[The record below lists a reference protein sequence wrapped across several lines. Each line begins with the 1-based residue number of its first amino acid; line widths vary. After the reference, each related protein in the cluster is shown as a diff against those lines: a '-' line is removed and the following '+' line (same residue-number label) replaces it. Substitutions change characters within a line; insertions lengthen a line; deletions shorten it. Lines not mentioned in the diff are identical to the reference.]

1 MNTHTDARVDEAGP
15 ADGPAHGQAHGP
27 ADGPGG
33 GTAHGP
39 AGGSAGGSAV
49 GPAGGSA
56 VGPAGGSAGGPAHG
70 PAHGPAGGSAVGQL
84 VRAIAGGSEAAWN
97 ELVRR
102 YSPLVMAVARSHH
115 LGAEDARDVC
125 QTVWL
130 RLVEHLRNLREPD
143 ALPLWLM
150 TTTRHECSRQARRG
164 RRLVPADLRDE
175 TAQQEHLAAPSLDA
189 EILAA
194 ELRQA
199 VRDGLGQ
206 LPARDQRLL
215 ELRASDPPAPY
226 REISLLLDMPIGSIG
241 PTLRRSLERLRE
253 TGAVQAYLAA

>member
-1 MNTHTDARVDEAGP
+1 MDTQSDARVDEVGT
-15 ADGPAHGQAHGP
+15 
-27 ADGPGG
+27 GG
-33 GTAHGP
+33 GTAGT
-39 AGGSAGGSAV
+39 G
-49 GPAGGSA
+49 
-56 VGPAGGSAGGPAHG
+56 
-70 PAHGPAGGSAVGQL
+70 VGQL
-84 VRAIAGGSEAAWN
+84 VRASAAGSEAAWN

-102 YSPLVMAVARSHH
+102 YSPLVMAVARSHR
-115 LGAEDARDVC
+115 LAAEDARDVC

-175 TAQQEHLAAPSLDA
+175 TAVVQQEQPAAPSLDA

-199 VRDGLGQ
+199 VREGLGQ

>member
-1 MNTHTDARVDEAGP
+1 MDTQTDARVDEV
-15 ADGPAHGQAHGP
+15 
-27 ADGPGG
+27 
-33 GTAHGP
+33 GTAGG
-39 AGGSAGGSAV
+39 AG
-49 GPAGGSA
+49 
-56 VGPAGGSAGGPAHG
+56 
-70 PAHGPAGGSAVGQL
+70 VGQL
-84 VRAIAGGSEAAWN
+84 VRASADGSEAAWN
-97 ELVRR
+97 ELSRR
-102 YSPLVMAVARSHH
+102 FSPLVMAVARSHH
-115 LGAEDARDVC
+115 LAAEDARDVC

-143 ALPLWLM
+143 ALPLWLI

-164 RRLVPADLRDE
+164 RRQVPADLRDE
-175 TAQQEHLAAPSLDA
+175 TAVAQQEQPAAPSLDA

-226 REISLLLDMPIGSIG
+226 REISLLLGMPIGSIG

>member
-1 MNTHTDARVDEAGP
+1 MDTQTDARVDEV
-15 ADGPAHGQAHGP
+15 
-27 ADGPGG
+27 
-33 GTAHGP
+33 GTAGG
-39 AGGSAGGSAV
+39 AG
-49 GPAGGSA
+49 
-56 VGPAGGSAGGPAHG
+56 
-70 PAHGPAGGSAVGQL
+70 VGQL
-84 VRAIAGGSEAAWN
+84 VRASADGSEAAWN

-115 LGAEDARDVC
+115 FAAEDARDVC

-143 ALPLWLM
+143 ALPLWLI

-175 TAQQEHLAAPSLDA
+175 TAVAQQEQPAAPSLDA

-194 ELRQA
+194 KLRQA

-226 REISLLLDMPIGSIG
+226 REISLLLGMPIGSIG

>member
-1 MNTHTDARVDEAGP
+1 MDTHTDARVDEVSM
-15 ADGPAHGQAHGP
+15 
-27 ADGPGG
+27 
-33 GTAHGP
+33 
-39 AGGSAGGSAV
+39 AGGISL
-49 GPAGGSA
+49 
-56 VGPAGGSAGGPAHG
+56 
-70 PAHGPAGGSAVGQL
+70 GQL
-84 VRAIAGGSEAAWN
+84 VRASAGGSEAAWN

-102 YSPLVMAVARSHH
+102 YSPLVTAVARSHH
-115 LGAEDARDVC
+115 LTAEDARDIC

-164 RRLVPADLRDE
+164 RRLVPADLHDE
-175 TAQQEHLAAPSLDA
+175 TGVAQQEQPATASLDA

-199 VRDGLGQ
+199 VREGLGQ
-206 LPARDQRLL
+206 LPVRDQRLL

-226 REISLLLDMPIGSIG
+226 QEISVLLDMPIGSIG

-253 TGAVQAYLAA
+253 TGPVQAYLAA